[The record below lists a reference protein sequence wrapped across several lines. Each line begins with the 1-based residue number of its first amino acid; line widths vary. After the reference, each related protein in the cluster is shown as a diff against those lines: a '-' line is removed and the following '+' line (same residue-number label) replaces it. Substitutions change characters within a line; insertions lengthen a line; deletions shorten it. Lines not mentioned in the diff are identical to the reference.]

1 MSAHQ
6 LTRDALITRRRFL
19 RDVGF
24 TAGGLSALAQAGGT
38 LGLLSACGGD
48 RGPVTPD
55 SDAGI
60 IEGLIV
66 DRAGTI
72 QPSLGQVFLM
82 YGSGLQTGRSATVD
96 PAGLFT
102 IRDVAPGEWQ
112 LRFHA
117 PRRAY
122 VPEELPHPIRVT
134 LAPKFTVSLRI
145 TVEVRELSDD
155 MVEIYAGDDFFQEQP
170 FGRENGETVVRVG
183 TPVCWYNVGAMP
195 HTVTGGPW
203 EDSGVL
209 QRTGSFLWIAER
221 PGVYPYRCRFHSPQM
236 QATLRIT
243 E

>member
-6 LTRDALITRRRFL
+6 LTRATLIARRRFL
-19 RDVGF
+19 RDVGL
-24 TAGGLSALAQAGGT
+24 TAGGLSVLAQAGGT
-38 LGLLSACGGD
+38 LGLLSACGGEE
-48 RGPVTPD
+48 GPVTPD
-55 SDAGI
+55 SDVGI

-66 DRAGTI
+66 DRAGAI

-82 YGSGLQTGRSATVD
+82 YGSGLQTGRSSTVD
-96 PAGLFT
+96 PAGHF
-102 IRDVAPGEWQ
+102 IFRDVAPGEWQ
-112 LRFHA
+112 LRFQA

-122 VPEELPHPIRVT
+122 VPEELPHPVRVT
-134 LAPKFTVSLRI
+134 VAAKLTVSLKI
-145 TVEVRELSDD
+145 TVEVRELTYD

-243 E
+243 T